1 MISNEYTVPR
11 FKTVYCPPI
20 QNCNQLRKRVLILAS
35 LQDQLLKAGLADPNK
50 AKTIHKEKRKQT
62 KVARKSNQPV
72 ENKQQQAANQK
83 KQKQAQRDRELNK
96 QKQALIQEKSIAAQI
111 SQLIETNKI
120 DRENGEISFSFIH
133 DKKIKSVYV
142 TEEIQTQ
149 LSRGNL
155 SMVSQKTKKAI
166 KYEIVPCIVAKK
178 ISERDPNCIIE
189 TDQNEKEESH
199 ADDPYAAFV
208 IPDDLTW

>member
-1 MISNEYTVPR
+1 M
-11 FKTVYCPPI
+11 
-20 QNCNQLRKRVLILAS
+20 AS

-72 ENKQQQAANQK
+72 ENMSQQAAIQK
-83 KQKQAQRDRELNK
+83 KQQQAQRDRALNK
-96 QKQALIQEKSIAAQI
+96 QKQALTQEKSIAAQI
-111 SQLIETNKI
+111 VQLIETNKI
-120 DRENGEISFSFIH
+120 DRENSEISFSFVH
-133 DKKIKSVYV
+133 YKKVKSIYV

-155 SMVSQKTKKAI
+155 SIVSQKTKNAT
-166 KYEIVPCIVAKK
+166 KYEVVPGIVAKK
-178 ISERDPNCIIE
+178 ISERDPNRIIE
-189 TDQNEKEESH
+189 TDQNEKEESQ

-208 IPDDLTW
+208 IPDDLTCSLAYIRMD